1 MRYIDLFSGIGG
13 FHVAMEKNGFTCVFA
28 CEINKHARQ
37 TYKANFNKKYN
48 LENEDFFATDITQVN
63 EKNIPDF
70 EVLCAGFPCQAFSQA
85 GHKKG
90 FDDTRGTL
98 FFDVARIL
106 KEKKPGY
113 FILENVAN
121 LLNHDEGKTFKVISN
136 TLKELGYSFEYKILK
151 TSSYGLPQN
160 RPRIYIVGFREKT
173 NFEFPEPIP
182 LNKTMSDILG
192 GQCNKKIGYT
202 LRVGGRMSPI
212 NDRHNWDGYIVNG
225 EEVRLTINNA
235 KEMQGFPS
243 DYNFPVSQNQAMKQL
258 GNSVSPVVIDYIV
271 KNMFNINK

>member
-1 MRYIDLFSGIGG
+1 MKYIDLFSGIGG
-13 FHVAMEKNGFTCVFA
+13 FHIAMENNGFDCVFA

-37 TYKANFNKKYN
+37 TYKSNFNKKYD
-48 LENEDFFATDITQVN
+48 LDNEMFFATDITKIN
-63 EKNIPDF
+63 EKDIPDF
-70 EVLCAGFPCQAFSQA
+70 DILCAGFPCQAFSKA

-106 KEKKPGY
+106 KEKNPKY

-121 LLNHDEGKTFKVISN
+121 LLKHDEGRTFQVISE
-136 TLKELGYSFEYKILK
+136 TLTQLGYSFEYKILK

-160 RPRIYIVGFREKT
+160 RPRIYIVGFKEKK
-173 NFEFPEPIP
+173 EFKFPQPVP
-182 LNKTMSDILG
+182 LITKMSDIFG
-192 GQCNKKIGYT
+192 ANCNKEIGYT

-225 EEVRLTINNA
+225 EEVRLSVEHA
-235 KEMQGFPS
+235 KKMQGFP
-243 DYNFPVSQNQAMKQL
+243 DTYHFPVSHNQAMKQL

-271 KNMFNINK
+271 KEMFKINK